1 MDRIRNYDVA
11 FIGLKPGK
19 HDFKFEI
26 GQEFF
31 DLFETEQEFFN
42 PKIVADILLDKHTT
56 FLEFYINVSGTVQL
70 ICDISNDEFSE
81 NIENDLKI
89 LVKFGEEYDDSNEDV
104 ITINKKDG
112 EFNLASLIY
121 EAVVLSIPMKK
132 LAPSVRDND
141 EYQKILDQYS
151 PKIVE
156 EDEEQ
161 SIDPRW
167 EALKKLKDNN

>member
-1 MDRIRNYDVA
+1 
-11 FIGLKPGK
+11 
-19 HDFKFEI
+19 
-26 GQEFF
+26 
-31 DLFETEQEFFN
+31 
-42 PKIVADILLDKHTT
+42 
-56 FLEFYINVSGTVQL
+56 LEFHINVSGTVQL

-104 ITINKKDG
+104 ITIDKKDSD
-112 EFNLASLIY
+112 FNLANLIY

-132 LAPSVRDND
+132 LAPSVREND

-151 PKIVE
+151 PKEIE
-156 EDEEQ
+156 EEEE